1 MRMSL
6 LATWLLCALL
16 CVSYARA
23 QAPVMPPSA
32 QVNLGQRVSLSC
44 DVGVKEQHVVSFHRQ
59 IPGEAPKLILSH
71 HHSYSSPT
79 YGPGMSSPHFTAS
92 VDSAGTKYQLII
104 QDAEI
109 ADTAH
114 YQCAKWFNSV
124 NGYVFSQPSKLTVT
138 GANYPEPE
146 IVLFSPQPEV
156 ASGSIQ
162 PTLTCHISNLSV
174 PFGTV
179 NWLVDRKM
187 VQGAVTGEPARDLGS
202 NTFSMSSYLT
212 MADIKR
218 DSQVTCQIQQDG
230 STSITARSIKLS
242 ECS

>member
-1 MRMSL
+1 MMTLVQSL
-6 LATWLLCALL
+6 VSCALL
-16 CVSYARA
+16 CISLA
-23 QAPVMPPSA
+23 QAQTPVMSPAAA
-32 QVNLGQRVSLSC
+32 QVTLGQRATFSC
-44 DVGVKEQHVVSFHRQ
+44 NIGVKDGGAVWWYSQ
-59 IPGEAPKLILSH
+59 IPGEGAKVILYH
-71 HHSYSSPT
+71 HHSYTDPKYGSGVSSD
-79 YGPGMSSPHFTAS
+79 HFTAT
-92 VDSAGTKYQLII
+92 VDSAGTGYQFII
-104 QDAEI
+104 KKAEI
-109 ADTAH
+109 DDSVHH
-114 YQCAKWFNSV
+114 YCVKWYTSINAW
-124 NGYVFSQPSKLTVT
+124 VFSERSKLTVT

>member
-1 MRMSL
+1 MRL
-6 LATWLLCALL
+6 LQTPVSCVLLWISF
-16 CVSYARA
+16 VRA
-23 QAPVMPPSA
+23 QSPVITPA
-32 QVNLGQRVSLSC
+32 VQ
-44 DVGVKEQHVVSFHRQ
+44 VSFGERATFDCETGIKDGNALRFYKQ
-59 IPGEAPKLILSH
+59 IPGEVPKLILYH
-71 HHSYSSPT
+71 HHSYTDPK
-79 YGPGMSSPHFTAS
+79 YGPGMSSAHFTAS

-104 QDAEI
+104 KDAEI

-114 YQCAKWFNSV
+114 YYCERWHSGI
-124 NGYVFSQPSKLTVT
+124 NGHVFSQPSKLTVT